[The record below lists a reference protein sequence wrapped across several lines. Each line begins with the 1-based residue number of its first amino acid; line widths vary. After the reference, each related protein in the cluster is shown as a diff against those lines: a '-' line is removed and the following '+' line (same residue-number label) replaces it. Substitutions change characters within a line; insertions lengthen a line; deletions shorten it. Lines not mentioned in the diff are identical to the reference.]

1 MKNAH
6 TIVKEIKEKGLSIVK
21 NYLTPKECRECIEYF
36 EKIYLKR
43 KKNKEYIGSTNYQIL
58 ENYFIED
65 PKFLFLIHSKLIKKV
80 MSELID
86 RDYVLI
92 SPSAKNRKIQGSER
106 IREKTSGIGWHNDT
120 RYISKKAIK
129 PSMTYMTTII
139 LENFDKDTGATEY
152 VPHSHLKS
160 VKPKRNGKYKFK
172 QFVAP
177 AGSIIF
183 WDSCLWHRVG
193 KASPKSRWGVFNT
206 YGPWFVKPYH
216 QFYKM
221 FKEKISS
228 KFSPEIRQLLHFD
241 SIPPKD
247 QNERMATLRR
257 VGF

>member
-1 MKNAH
+1 MKSPR
-6 TIVKEIKEKGLSIVK
+6 TIIKEVRKKGISIVK
-21 NYLTPKECRECIEYF
+21 NYLTPKECLECIQYF

-43 KKNKEYIGSTNYQIL
+43 KKNKEYIGNADYQIL

-65 PKFLFLIHSKLIKKV
+65 PKFLFLIHSKLIERV
-80 MSELID
+80 MNRLID
-86 RDYVLI
+86 SDYVLI
-92 SPSAKNRKIQGSER
+92 SPSARNRRIQNNRKIHA
-106 IREKTSGIGWHNDT
+106 KTSGVGWHNDT
-120 RYISKKAIK
+120 RYISKKAIR
-129 PSMTYMTTII
+129 PSMSYMTTII
-139 LENFDKDTGATEY
+139 LEDFNKGSGVTEY
-152 VPHSHLKS
+152 VPYSHLKS
-160 VKPKRNGKYKFK
+160 IRPKRDAKYKAK
-172 QFVAP
+172 QFIAP